1 MFQSLLQIFYKTVFV
16 IDLNWF
22 SSSFTPGVCV
32 TESLLNMVAYACN
45 LSTWEAEAG
54 RMPWVQDLPGP
65 HSGLQAS
72 LNWSLSQKQNEQKRE
87 SEKKENVVE
96 NL

>member
-22 SSSFTPGVCV
+22 SSSFTPM
-32 TESLLNMVAYACN
+32 ESLLNMVAYACN

-54 RMPWVQDLPGP
+54 RVPWVQGLPGL

-72 LNWSLSQKQNEQKRE
+72 LNWCLSQKQNEQKRE
-87 SEKKENVVE
+87 NEKKENVVE